1 MKPLNVIQIGKK
13 NTLNELK
20 PSNTVKTVS
29 LERAPPS
36 IKVGQISPTVLFR
49 KNIFFRNGTAQLVT
63 VAHKKRKTNK
73 VRGAIL

>member
-36 IKVGQISPTVLFR
+36 IKVGQISATVLFR
-49 KNIFFRNGTAQLVT
+49 KNNFFSKWNCPVSDSRT
-63 VAHKKRKTNK
+63 
-73 VRGAIL
+73 